1 VINPQGIMVGPSGV
15 ISTGGRF
22 VASTLDICNCAFMK
36 GDSLRFS
43 GDSKAGVV
51 NLGKISSSGGDVS
64 RPMVITL
71 MGCSA

>member
-1 VINPQGIMVGPSGV
+1 
-15 ISTGGRF
+15 
-22 VASTLDICNCAFMK
+22 MK